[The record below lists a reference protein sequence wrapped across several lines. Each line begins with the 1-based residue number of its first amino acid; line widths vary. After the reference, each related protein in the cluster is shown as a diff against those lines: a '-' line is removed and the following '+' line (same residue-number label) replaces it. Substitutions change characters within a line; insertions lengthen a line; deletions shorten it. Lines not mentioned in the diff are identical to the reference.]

1 MPSGPPVAPPPGDND
16 PDDDSSSEAVT
27 DAAVAAEVSAY
38 MRFSHDELKNLC
50 RNSKLKVTGNKT
62 VLATRLARRT
72 LIEPPTE
79 LQIKFIHDLE
89 KQLGYKA
96 PVEVLG
102 SKKLARAWIEKA
114 LEERKRRQA
123 DKKK

>member
-1 MPSGPPVAPPPGDND
+1 MPSGPPVTPPPGDND
-16 PDDDSSSEAVT
+16 PDDSSSEAVT
-27 DAAVAAEVSAY
+27 DEAVAEEVSAY

-72 LIEPPTE
+72 IIEPPTE

-96 PVEVLG
+96 NVEAFR
-102 SKKLARAWIEKA
+102 SKKLARAWIDQA